1 MKLSER
7 LKELINHEIVI
18 ITPNDVGETKIP
30 EVILEEVGEDYLIV
44 ITEYNENTQYHPT
57 NERRFINISNV
68 VQIVH
73 KAGCKE
79 CTK

>member
-7 LKELINHEIVI
+7 LREFINHEIVV
-18 ITPNDVGETKIP
+18 ITRNDQGETKIP
-30 EVILEEVGEDYLIV
+30 AVILEEVGDDYLTV
-44 ITEYNENTQYHPT
+44 MTEYDENTQYRPT

-73 KAGCKE
+73 KVGCKQCAE
-79 CTK
+79 

>member
-7 LKELINHEIVI
+7 LQEFINHEIVV
-18 ITPNDVGETKIP
+18 ITRNDQGEIKVP
-30 EVILEEVGEDYLIV
+30 AVILEEVGEDYITV
-44 ITEYNENTQYHPT
+44 MTEYDEHTQYRPA

-73 KAGCKE
+73 KVGCKK
-79 CTK
+79 CAK